1 MKDRIEQFLDT
12 LMTNIKIL
20 RFFCIIAF
28 IIIKII
34 YVFAY
39 IYNVLFG
46 YNMSCFIEQ
55 QWKIDSLY
63 LKE

>member
-1 MKDRIEQFLDT
+1 MKDRIEHFLDT

-20 RFFCIIAF
+20 RFLCIIAF

-39 IYNVLFG
+39 IYNVFFG

-55 QWKIDSLY
+55 PLKIDSLS

>member
-1 MKDRIEQFLDT
+1 MKDRVEHFLDT

-20 RFFCIIAF
+20 RFLCIIAF

-39 IYNVLFG
+39 IYNVFFG
-46 YNMSCFIEQ
+46 YNMSYFIEQ
-55 QWKIDSLY
+55 QWKIDSLS